1 MDDSIGGAMSALT
14 DFRRW
19 LWSDWGRPNFLT
31 RMGIPRIVTN
41 FLSFLLGFIAF
52 GYLQL
57 RYSAAG
63 DRERFRLLVHNP
75 FILAAYAAL
84 YVAILTREFLSF
96 KFKVKGRTLDKL
108 MRENWSEPFVKVSI
122 FAAGSVLLL
131 FLIGAFVFRSQLK

>member
-1 MDDSIGGAMSALT
+1 MSAFA

-31 RMGIPRIVTN
+31 RIGIPRIVTN
-41 FLSFLLGFIAF
+41 FLSFLLFFILF

-63 DRERFRLLVHNP
+63 DGERFRLFVRNP
-75 FILAAYAAL
+75 FILASYAAL
-84 YVAILTREFLSF
+84 YIAILTREFLSF
-96 KFKVKGRTLDKL
+96 KFKVTGRALDKF
-108 MRENWSEPFVKVSI
+108 MRENWSELFVKVSV
-122 FAAGSVLLL
+122 FATGSMLLL